1 MMFSFPSEVVVTM
14 NKVEGHPSPP
24 EDFQKKMMVALKDF
38 FNEKLEEE
46 PRERDLCSNRGNPL
60 LEAVLRSRYPVQGLP
75 LLICLSCSS
84 SKMVQQ
90 LYHLG
95 ALESRG
101 SRMTGAISKYDL
113 VNNSRSQ

>member
-46 PRERDLCSNRGNPL
+46 PWCAGFKPSQFNIQECRTAIRQ
-60 LEAVLRSRYPVQGLP
+60 VL
-75 LLICLSCSS
+75 
-84 SKMVQQ
+84 Q
-90 LYHLG
+90 L
-95 ALESRG
+95 
-101 SRMTGAISKYDL
+101 
-113 VNNSRSQ
+113 